1 MPKPR
6 NGPPKSP
13 EELEQSLADDLL
25 FGPLE
30 LAIAEL
36 QRRGMD
42 PDAIRA
48 RGEEITRQLEKR
60 HRLAWREPARQR
72 LQRGRIVEPDE
83 EDLPSDHA
91 SLVLLIE
98 EAQAD
103 PRFAQQLSMKFA
115 GRRPEEADAE
125 ELAGLL
131 REIRLLAKLLQDD
144 S

>member
-98 EAQAD
+98 
-103 PRFAQQLSMKFA
+103 
-115 GRRPEEADAE
+115 
-125 ELAGLL
+125 
-131 REIRLLAKLLQDD
+131 
-144 S
+144 